1 MKTFN
6 THHSYFVVGAYFDV
20 NTFEIDDHI
29 LFIPSKIVKNLG
41 TVVNARDEKRYRIT
55 TNLLKPGK
63 SKWADY
69 IITKQGLVESILGK
83 FNEMGKY
90 LK

>member
-29 LFIPSKIVKNLG
+29 LFILSKIVKNLG
-41 TVVNARDEKRYRIT
+41 KVVNARHEAT
-55 TNLLKPGK
+55 
-63 SKWADY
+63 
-69 IITKQGLVESILGK
+69 V
-83 FNEMGKY
+83 
-90 LK
+90 